1 VPLQAPGNFTLNQI
15 KSGTTAQL
23 SWSPVPEE
31 SVRGELQGYKIQ
43 TWTEKE
49 GEKNMRQIDIP
60 GGNKTHALITKFVP
74 YSKNFVRIVAYN
86 RRYNRDFVRTV
97 RVIVRKAYSVK

>member
-1 VPLQAPGNFTLNQI
+1 
-15 KSGTTAQL
+15 
-23 SWSPVPEE
+23 
-31 SVRGELQGYKIQ
+31 VRGELQGYKIQ